1 MKQLFR
7 QTIKTLCLGVIL
19 GANLPSTAQT
29 PVKENEKLIP
39 FGDFNS
45 WMVRIIDESF
55 VIGGNTKTL
64 YEVAP
69 TDTIRGDKPYI
80 GSTTSPWRTSNVM
93 AKVSG
98 ITKCS
103 VSVFPEKRGDGHCVR
118 VETLM
123 ENCKV
128 LGIVNITVLVP
139 GTIYLGQMHEPI
151 KDTKNPQSKLNAG
164 IPFTET
170 PKALV
175 FDYKMDSP
183 GTDHRIKATGFSKI
197 VNVPGRDSAEIYV
210 ILQKRW
216 EDEKGNVYAKRIGT
230 AIERF
235 SENTPDWNNDH
246 RLNLLYGNLT
256 LQPNFRPCM
265 QLIPKDQS
273 LYCINSKGKS
283 VPVEEIGWG
292 DAEDKPT
299 HLFLR
304 ISSSYGEAY
313 IGSVGNKFRVDNVR
327 FAY

>member
-1 MKQLFR
+1 MKRFTR
-7 QTIKTLCLGVIL
+7 VTIKMLCLGII
-19 GANLPSTAQT
+19 GATSSLSMAQT
-29 PVKENEKLIP
+29 KENEKLIP

-69 TDTIRGDKPYI
+69 LDTIIGDNPYI
-80 GSTTSPWRTSNVM
+80 SSTVSPWRTSNVM

-103 VSVFPEKRGDGHCVR
+103 ISVFPEKRDDGYCVR

-123 ENCKV
+123 EKCKV

-170 PKALV
+170 PKAVV
-175 FDYKMDSP
+175 FDYKMETP

-197 VNVPGRDSAEIYV
+197 VDVPGRDSAEVYI

-230 AIERF
+230 AIERL
-235 SENTPDWNNDH
+235 SENTPDWKNDH
-246 RLNLLYGNLT
+246 RLNVLYGDPTN
-256 LQPNFRPCM
+256 QPGSKSYM
-265 QLIPKDQS
+265 QLIPKEQS

-283 VPVEEIGWG
+283 VPVEEIGWS
-292 DAEDKPT
+292 DTNDKPT

-304 ISSSYGEAY
+304 VSSSYGEAY
-313 IGSVGNKFRVDNVR
+313 IGTVGNKLWVDNVR
-327 FAY
+327 LAY